1 MTATSLTSAAN
12 AAQTG
17 AHPKS
22 GRANRPSLVRLA
34 GIESRKLVDTR
45 AGFWLVVSV
54 GLAMLIAM
62 AGMLV
67 ALKPADL
74 DTSAL
79 FGVISIPAG
88 LLLPVLAV
96 LLVTSEWSQRTGLV
110 TFVSESRRSRIVI
123 AKLLACLFAAAIAFV
138 VTLLLAVIGTLLA
151 REFRDGASAWDL
163 TGHTIAYAATGWAV
177 GMLTGFGFGLLLR
190 NSAAGVV
197 AIFALP
203 ALWTLIS
210 SVVPWLHKHVQPWAD
225 LQSAQTPFRTGDVA
239 TVADWGHLGV
249 AVAIWVVTPILFGTW
264 RVLRAEI
271 R

>member
-1 MTATSLTSAAN
+1 MTATSLTSATN
-12 AAQTG
+12 PAQLG
-17 AHPKS
+17 AHPNA
-22 GRANRPSLVRLA
+22 GRATGSGLIRLA
-34 GIESRKLVDTR
+34 RVESRKLTDTR
-45 AGFWLVVSV
+45 AGFWLLVSV
-54 GLAMLIAM
+54 ALAMLVAM

-110 TFVSESRRSRIVI
+110 TFITVPRRSRIVL
-123 AKLLACLFAAAIAFV
+123 AKLLACLFAAAVAFA
-138 VTLLLAVIGTLLA
+138 VTLLLAVVGTLIA
-151 REFRDGASAWDL
+151 REVRDGAGSWDL
-163 TGHTIAYAATGWAV
+163 SGHTIAYAATGWAV

-239 TVADWGHLGV
+239 TVADWRHLGV
-249 AVAIWVVTPILFGTW
+249 AAAIWVLAPILLGTW